1 MEEEIRS
8 ISSPLRRT
16 SRKTKPSLRASE
28 SLYTSNLKSAGL
40 VASLETSSSD
50 EQFQCSD
57 EEAFISPEKPKILH
71 ANETVKGNAIFAFQ
85 KRKHLDGLDLIIQ
98 EAQKATHQVRR
109 RIPHMFDDSGS
120 EYEEE
125 SCSSAS
131 SGSDESEEPLVKQ
144 RIQFEASDGTQSKT
158 FAKYTIDT
166 EEYFA
171 NSGSSKGSKTSNNT
185 LDKLHTPRLPQ
196 YQLQKLL
203 LNKRHSSEHV
213 KSMKNLE
220 LGYEKLFTKWLYVL
234 SQNFSLLLYGLGSK
248 KHLLRNFRSEILQ
261 DRPAIVINGFFPT
274 LTIKSVLD
282 SIIGDLLELRERPA
296 NLNQAVDLII
306 QEVDRLEIS
315 VFLLINNIEA
325 IKSAKAHS
333 VLAALA
339 SHKRIH
345 LIATIDHINAPLI
358 WDHNKLSKLSFTW
371 WDVTTFSTYQH
382 ETECEMSSMTQQ
394 NSAVALSSLRNIF
407 LSLTQNSKS
416 IYLTVANY
424 QIENW
429 GQYYQGMAFKDLYM
443 TCRERFIVSSDLALR
458 AQLSE
463 FIDHKMIKTKRSL
476 DDGTEYLVIPLEKSI
491 LQTFVEENM

>member
-1 MEEEIRS
+1 MEKENTP

-16 SRKTKPSLRASE
+16 SRIIKRSLRATE

-40 VASLETSSSD
+40 VASLETSSSS
-50 EQFQCSD
+50 SD
-57 EEAFISPEKPKILH
+57 EEAIANTEKPKLLH
-71 ANETVKGNAIFAFQ
+71 DAETVEGNAIFAFQ
-85 KRKHLDGLDLIIQ
+85 KRKQPRDGLDLIIQ
-98 EAQKATHQVRR
+98 EAQKATHQVKR
-109 RIPHMFDDSGS
+109 RIRHMYEDSGS

-125 SCSSAS
+125 SCSSPS
-131 SGSDESEEPLVKQ
+131 SESDESEEPLGKP
-144 RIQFEASDGTQSKT
+144 RIQLEAGKCTRSKNV
-158 FAKYTIDT
+158 AKYTIDT

-171 NSGSSKGSKTSNNT
+171 NSGSSKGNKTSNNT
-185 LDKLHTPRLPQ
+185 LDQLQTSKLPQ
-196 YQLQKLL
+196 YKLQQLLA
-203 LNKRHSSEHV
+203 NTRHSSEHA
-213 KSMKNLE
+213 KSINNLE
-220 LGYEKLFTKWLYVL
+220 LGYYKLFTKWLYVL

-248 KHLLRNFRSEILQ
+248 THLLQTFRSKILQ

-306 QEVDRLEIS
+306 QEVERLGIS

-325 IKSAKAHS
+325 IKSAKAHNM
-333 VLAALA
+333 LAALA
-339 SHKRIH
+339 SHQRIH

-358 WDHNKLSKLSFTW
+358 WDHSKLSKLNFTW

-416 IYLTVANY
+416 IYLTVTKY

-429 GQYYQGMAFKDLYM
+429 SQYYQGMAFKDLYM
-443 TCRERFIVSSDLALR
+443 TCREKFIVSSDLALR

-463 FIDHKMIKTKRSL
+463 FIDHKIIKTKRSL
-476 DDGTEYLVIPLEKSI
+476 DDGTEYLVIPLDKSI
-491 LQTFVEENM
+491 LQTFLDENM